1 MREFRDRLQFKE
13 VYVPYHDVDHPTY
26 GPILVGGTKKWAS
39 RVPPPWMM
47 EEECHR
53 NFAFTM
59 FHADQ
64 MPHLAFGA
72 VAVRE
77 IGDAL
82 FEVTIEVTNDRLIPS
97 ITSQARRNDIGARDR
112 ICVTTPA
119 NSAVVSSG
127 TVSAMTPWRPMNAS
141 DAPDPACLFNATGIR
156 GHDHQLFRFLIEGE
170 GPIQIEY
177 WSQKGGAITKK
188 IDISPPA
195 GPSISR
201 H

>member
-1 MREFRDRLQFKE
+1 
-13 VYVPYHDVDHPTY
+13 
-26 GPILVGGTKKWAS
+26 
-39 RVPPPWMM
+39 
-47 EEECHR
+47 
-53 NFAFTM
+53 
-59 FHADQ
+59 
-64 MPHLAFGA
+64 
-72 VAVRE
+72 
-77 IGDAL
+77 
-82 FEVTIEVTNDRLIPS
+82 
-97 ITSQARRNDIGARDR
+97 
-112 ICVTTPA
+112 
-119 NSAVVSSG
+119 
-127 TVSAMTPWRPMNAS
+127 MTPWRPMNAS